1 MSRYQSAL
9 LRANLDTSRP
19 NTRPTCPRATS
30 AVSRAK
36 PDRQTEVLVD
46 DDNPIGRPPKL
57 TGLMRQGVLS
67 IGRLAV
73 VLNLGGAGLAQ
84 IDDGHAG
91 KMTGGDL
98 LDVTHHLSPALSWP
112 RASAR

>member
-1 MSRYQSAL
+1 SGHLLAQHQTDVSKGDLGGQPGKARSRDCA
-9 LRANLDTSRP
+9 RT
-19 NTRPTCPRATS
+19 
-30 AVSRAK
+30 
-36 PDRQTEVLVD
+36 RQTEVLVD

-73 VLNLGGAGLAQ
+73 VLNLGGTGLAQ

-91 KMTGGDL
+91 KVTGVDL
-98 LDVTHHLSPALSWP
+98 LDVTHRLSPALSRP